1 MLNVAI
7 IGAGYIGLSHSAAA
21 TASDK
26 VRLVAVAERNEV
38 AGKKAAED
46 YGCKW
51 YADAEEMLQ
60 KEDIDIVDI
69 CLPTF
74 LHEEYTLLAARYKKH
89 ILCEKPVALSV
100 EAFDRMCD
108 AAKKAGVKM
117 MVAQVCRFWDEYV
130 DIKNRYDAGEFG
142 KVKMAYGARLAQHPT
157 WTAWMR
163 NPEMSGGGLYDLH
176 THDVDFMRHM
186 FGPCESVYA
195 VGYKNDSGCWNH
207 VVSNFTFKNGVK
219 AVAEGAY
226 EMTENYPF
234 KMYYRIVGDD
244 LTIEYNLRAGLNIKD
259 GDGTRTELICKTGE
273 EAELISTDNHSDGYR
288 NEIEYFADCIVNDKE
303 PEKMP
308 LSESREVLQM
318 LAAINLSLETGE
330 IVKL

>member
-7 IGAGYIGLSHSAAA
+7 IGAGYIGLSHAAA
-21 TASDK
+21 ALNSEK
-26 VRLVAVAERNEV
+26 VNLVAIAERNEAV
-38 AGKKAAED
+38 GKKAAED
-46 YGCKW
+46 YRCKW

-74 LHEEYTLLAARYKKH
+74 LHEEYALLAARYKKH

-100 EAFDRMCD
+100 DAFDRMCD

-130 DIKNRYDAGEFG
+130 DIKNRYDAGDFG
-142 KVKMAYGARLAQHPT
+142 KVKMAYAARLAQHPT

-176 THDVDFMRHM
+176 THDVDIMRYM

-207 VVSNFTFKNGVK
+207 VVSSFTFKNGVK

-234 KMYYRIVGDD
+234 KMYFRITGDN
-244 LTIEYNLRAGLNIKD
+244 LTCEYNLRAGLNIKD
-259 GDGTRTELICKTGE
+259 GNGTRSELVCKTGE

-318 LAAINLSLETGE
+318 LAAINRSLETGE

>member
-1 MLNVAI
+1 MLNIAI
-7 IGAGYIGLSHSAAA
+7 VGAGYIGLSHAAA
-21 TASDK
+21 ARNSKK
-26 VRLVAVAERNEV
+26 VNLVAIAEKNEIN
-38 AGKKAAED
+38 GKKAAEE

-51 YADAEEMLQ
+51 YADAEEML
-60 KEDIDIVDI
+60 KAEKIEIVDI

-74 LHEEYTLLAARYKKH
+74 LHEEYALLAAKYKKY

-100 EAFDRMCD
+100 EAFDRMT
-108 AAKKAGVKM
+108 AVANEAGVRM

-142 KVKMAYGARLAQHPT
+142 KIKMAYAARLAQHPT

-176 THDVDFMRHM
+176 THDVDYLRHL

-195 VGYKNDSGCWNH
+195 IGYKNDSGCWNH
-207 VVSNFTFKNGVK
+207 VVSNFTFKNGVN

-226 EMTENYPF
+226 EMTENFPF
-234 KMYYRIVGDD
+234 KMYFRITGDD

-259 GDGTRTELICKTGE
+259 GNGTRSELVCKTGE
-273 EAELISTDNHSDGYR
+273 EAELISTENHSDGYQ
-288 NEIEYFADCIVNDKE
+288 NEIEYFADCIVNNSPIDRI
-303 PEKMP
+303 P
-308 LSESREVLQM
+308 LCESRDVLLM
-318 LAAINLSLETGE
+318 LEAVKSSLETGE
-330 IVKL
+330 VVKL

>member
-7 IGAGYIGLSHSAAA
+7 IGAGYIGLSHA
-21 TASDK
+21 TAVLNSDK
-26 VRLVAVAERNEV
+26 VNLVAIAEKNEV
-38 AGKKAAED
+38 NGKKAADD
-46 YGCKW
+46 YKCKW

-60 KEDIDIVDI
+60 KENIDIVDI

-74 LHEEYTLLAARYKKH
+74 LHEEYALLAARYKKH

-100 EAFDRMCD
+100 EAFDRMTE
-108 AAKKAGVKM
+108 AAKTAGVKM

-130 DIKNRYDAGEFG
+130 DIKNRLDNGDFG
-142 KVKMAYGARLAQHPT
+142 KVKMAYAARLAQHPT

-176 THDVDFMRHM
+176 THDVDIMRYM

-207 VVSNFTFKNGVK
+207 VVSSFTFKNGVK

-234 KMYYRIVGDD
+234 KMYFRITGDD
-244 LTIEYNLRAGLNIKD
+244 LTCEYNLRAGLNIKD
-259 GDGTRTELICKTGE
+259 GNGTRTELICKTGE
-273 EAELISTDNHSDGYR
+273 NAEVISTEEHSDGYR

-308 LSESREVLQM
+308 LAQSREVLLM
-318 LAAINLSLETGE
+318 LAAINRSLETGE
-330 IVKL
+330 VVKL